1 MVGAGAYCVSKAGVD
16 MLIQQ
21 FAIELALQVQQRGS
35 KVVPVLQSQ
44 ELTCSLPDTQLVC
57 KLQVTSP

>member
-1 MVGAGAYCVSKAGVD
+1 